1 MSCTVV
7 GRVVDS
13 GIKLPLFLSRISAGP
28 LLPVEADVYDLVG
41 LTEML
46 GLTGESYLVK
56 AEGDSMRDVGIH
68 PGGTLVVAVGEEAR
82 DGNVVIA
89 IVGGEMTVKRVC
101 REGRQL
107 YLVPG
112 NEAYDR
118 VPVEDDLDVWGV
130 VTAVVHDLRL
140 RR

>member
-1 MSCTVV
+1 MSCTVL
-7 GRVVDS
+7 GRVVDP
-13 GIKLPLFLSRISAGP
+13 GIELPFFLSRISAGP

-41 LTEML
+41 LTDIL
-46 GLTGESYLVK
+46 GLTGESYLVQ

-68 PGGTLVVAVGEEAR
+68 PGGTLVVAVGEEPR

-118 VPVEDDLDVWGV
+118 IPVDDDLDVWGV
-130 VTAVVHDLRL
+130 VTSVVHDLRS

>member
-1 MSCTVV
+1 MSCIVL

-13 GIKLPLFLSRISAGP
+13 GVKLPLFLSRISAGP
-28 LLPVEADVYDLVG
+28 LLPVEADIYGMVD

-46 GLTGESYLVK
+46 GLTGASYLVQ

-82 DGNVVIA
+82 EGSIVIA
-89 IVGGEMTVKRVC
+89 VVGGEMTVKRVC

-118 VPVEDDLDVWGV
+118 IPVDDDLDVWGV
-130 VTAVVHDLRL
+130 VTSVVHDLRS
-140 RR
+140 